1 MSLHTC
7 SGPRHGTEGHE
18 DGRLCGFHPESNRA
32 KRAKVCWCLTGW
44 LAAELKGFI
53 DQVPSCSPDCWG
65 PGCSRGGS
73 DRGRSFWRR
82 ARPAKS
88 GRLRY
93 VVCSFH
99 THTSAGPYLPGRSLV
114 WSGPSIP
121 CRCAAGPRKNP
132 PGLDANIQSPRTYQ
146 PIILPPISN
155 SIATLSSPA
164 PAPSLD

>member
-1 MSLHTC
+1 MYSAYVYVYA
-7 SGPRHGTEGHE
+7 
-18 DGRLCGFHPESNRA
+18 RLCDVDVKGCRLL
-32 KRAKVCWCLTGW
+32 VLG
-44 LAAELKGFI
+44 LAAELKGSI

-65 PGCSRGGS
+65 QGCIRGGS

-93 VVCSFH
+93 VVCSF
-99 THTSAGPYLPGRSLV
+99 LPLQLLV
-114 WSGPSIP
+114 RI
-121 CRCAAGPRKNP
+121 CETRKNP
-132 PGLDANIQSPRTYQ
+132 PPLDANIQSSRTYQ